1 MPKETKPSDH
11 DRLIRIET
19 LLDRVIS
26 DLAEMKSNLLA
37 RVETLENGRITKED
51 HEVLE
56 KRINNLENWR
66 WYIIG
71 IGSVL
76 IIIIDYA
83 IRNL

>member
-1 MPKETKPSDH
+1 MPKEIKPNDH

-19 LLDRVIS
+19 LLDRVIA
-26 DLAEMKSNLLA
+26 DLAEMKSNLLT
-37 RVETLENGRITKED
+37 RVESLETHKITKED
-51 HEVLE
+51 HEILE
-56 KRINNLENWR
+56 NRVGNLENWR

-76 IIIIDYA
+76 IIVIDYA